1 MASKVKAAELGMRVR
16 EQRKLR
22 GLSQDQLAMKVG
34 YSDKTM
40 VSKIEK
46 GYVDLPLSRIGELSY
61 ALGVSPYY
69 LMGMTDDPKFDH
81 RTLMPSTTQA
91 EAVRPEHRLY
101 SAYRSASAKTKQAV
115 CLLLEVDPGELPEN

>member
-46 GYVDLPLSRIGELSY
+46 GYVDLPLSRIGDLSY
-61 ALGVSPYY
+61 ALGISPYY
-69 LMGMTDDPKFDH
+69 LLGMTDDPKFDH
-81 RTLMPSTTQA
+81 RTLMPNPQA
-91 EAVRPEHRLY
+91 EAVKPEHRLY
-101 SAYRSASAKTKQAV
+101 SAYRSASEKTQQAV